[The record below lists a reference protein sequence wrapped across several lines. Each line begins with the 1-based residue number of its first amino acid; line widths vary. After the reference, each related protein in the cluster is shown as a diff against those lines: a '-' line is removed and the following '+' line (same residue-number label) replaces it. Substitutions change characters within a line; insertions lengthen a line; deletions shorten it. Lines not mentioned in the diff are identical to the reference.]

1 MHNMSRG
8 QQMVFI
14 VLIAALLIET
24 GVMLWTGRA
33 EKALNDD
40 IIIDAKSM
48 KPLDEAV
55 SNEKDNAENA
65 DIQKEQPQ
73 TIKVHVAGS
82 VNKPGVYE
90 LSDGDR
96 VEAAI
101 QSAGGASNDA
111 DMSAINLAQRLKD
124 EDMIYVPKIG
134 EAASPVVPQNA
145 QQKDGKIDINSA
157 SIEELDKLPG
167 IGPAKAQKIIDYRE
181 QNGPFKAIDDIQQV
195 SGIGPATF
203 ENIKDL
209 IVAR

>member
-8 QQMVFI
+8 QQVVFI

-24 GVMLWTGRA
+24 GVMIWTGRA
-33 EKALNDD
+33 EKAFNDD

-48 KPLDEAV
+48 EPLDEAV
-55 SNEKDNAENA
+55 SNEKGNDESA
-65 DIQKEQPQ
+65 DIQKEQLQ
-73 TIKVHVAGS
+73 TIKVYVSGS

-101 QSAGGASNDA
+101 QAAGGVSSDA
-111 DMSAINLAQRLKD
+111 DMSGINLAQRLKD
-124 EDMIYVPKIG
+124 EDMIYVPKVG
-134 EAASPVVPQNA
+134 EAASSVISRNA

-157 SIEELDKLPG
+157 TIEELDKLPG
-167 IGPAKAQKIIDYRE
+167 IGPAKAQNIIDYRE
-181 QNGPFKAIDDIQQV
+181 QNGPFKAIEDIQQV

-203 ENIKDL
+203 EDIKDL

>member
-8 QQMVFI
+8 QQVVFI

-24 GVMLWTGRA
+24 GVMIWTGRA
-33 EKALNDD
+33 EKAFNDD

-48 KPLDEAV
+48 EPLDEAV
-55 SNEKDNAENA
+55 SNEKGNDESA
-65 DIQKEQPQ
+65 DIQKEQLQ
-73 TIKVHVAGS
+73 TIKVYVSGS

-101 QSAGGASNDA
+101 QAAGGVSSDA
-111 DMSAINLAQRLKD
+111 DMSGINLAQRLKD
-124 EDMIYVPKIG
+124 EDMIYVPKVG
-134 EAASPVVPQNA
+134 EAASSVISRNA

-157 SIEELDKLPG
+157 TIEELDKLPG
-167 IGPAKAQKIIDYRE
+167 IGPAKAQNIIDYRE
-181 QNGPFKAIDDIQQV
+181 QNGPFKAIEDIQQV

-203 ENIKDL
+203 EDKIGRAH
-209 IVAR
+209 V

>member
-8 QQMVFI
+8 QQVVFI

-24 GVMLWTGRA
+24 GVMIWTGRA
-33 EKALNDD
+33 EKAFNDD

-48 KPLDEAV
+48 EPLDEAV
-55 SNEKDNAENA
+55 SNEKGNDESA
-65 DIQKEQPQ
+65 DIQKEQLQ
-73 TIKVHVAGS
+73 TIKVYVSGS

-101 QSAGGASNDA
+101 QAAGGVSSDA
-111 DMSAINLAQRLKD
+111 DMSGINLAQRLKD
-124 EDMIYVPKIG
+124 EDMIYVPKVG
-134 EAASPVVPQNA
+134 EAASSVISRNA

-181 QNGPFKAIDDIQQV
+181 QTGPFKAIDDIQQV